1 MTIDYYLSLFERR
14 GQHIDPDDKRYMREL
29 LASQDHSGIP
39 QPITCNLCP
48 NCYRPFKVMAKGP
61 DVINR
66 MMYILEIV
74 SYLVFWMTLRWVLLL
89 ALFLPAF
96 IVKVIKWAIKKFA
109 QTLSRGSSERA
120 TKSIMNT
127 SEEND
132 DYRAKVRQVSKQEEN
147 MDAVVKRID
156 ISVDRLEKTLIG
168 NENDEDDGLLEE
180 IHHLRSDEFDEEIKK
195 MKKELNEK
203 FDKIQKL
210 LNSSGFDD

>member
-1 MTIDYYLSLFERR
+1 MTIEYYLSLFERR
-14 GQHIDPDDKRYMREL
+14 GQQLDPDDKTYMREL
-29 LASQDHSGIP
+29 LASQDSSGIP

-48 NCYRPFKVMAKGP
+48 NCYRPFKMMAKGP

-89 ALFLPAF
+89 VLFMPAF
-96 IVKVIKWAIKKFA
+96 IIKIIKWILKKFTD
-109 QTLSRGSSERA
+109 TLSGKSSDRA

-132 DYRAKVRQVSKQEEN
+132 DYRNKVRQVSKQEES
-147 MDAVVKRID
+147 MDVVKRID
-156 ISVDRLEKTLIG
+156 ISVDRLETLLVMKMMKKMII
-168 NENDEDDGLLEE
+168 EE
-180 IHHLRSDEFDEEIKK
+180 VHHLRSYEFDEEIKK

-203 FDKIQKL
+203 FDKI
-210 LNSSGFDD
+210 